1 MINTKQAYTIVLSN
15 NPKMKAL
22 TCVEQKDSYVFS
34 LIPEDLK
41 ENDCF
46 SNSAVYIV
54 DKSNGT
60 YKVLPFFE
68 VMDKPIV
75 RDIDVTTLE

>member
-1 MINTKQAYTIVLSN
+1 MIDVKQAYKIVLSN
-15 NPKMKAL
+15 NPKMKAF
-22 TCVEQKDSYVFS
+22 TCAEHEDSFVFS

-41 ENDCF
+41 KNDCF

-54 DKSNGT
+54 DKSNGA

-68 VMDKPIV
+68 IMDKPII
-75 RDIDVTTLE
+75 RDIDITTLE